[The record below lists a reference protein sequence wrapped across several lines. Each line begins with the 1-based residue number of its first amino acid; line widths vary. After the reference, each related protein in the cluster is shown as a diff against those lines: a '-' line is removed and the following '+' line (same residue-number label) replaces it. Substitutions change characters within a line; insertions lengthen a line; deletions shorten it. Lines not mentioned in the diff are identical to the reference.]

1 MPEIT
6 IVFLRFL
13 FAGSIIA
20 LAALA
25 WLAALMTRTA
35 LEGLSERGPAHGNAQ
50 RIAYRQAHA
59 R

>member
-25 WLAALMTRTA
+25 WLAALMTRTVPA
-35 LEGLSERGPAHGNAQ
+35 DHSERRPAHGNAQ